1 MQELDFLKEYLFCRS
16 PNLKDYLCEQLL
28 YFIIDDDDID
38 IDSISRQTK
47 ILLGKVFFC
56 PSVTVQ
62 FPLEERE
69 TSCGKVAFDAEALL
83 AALIRE
89 AVELTIEECQILTI
103 SLLERLLETELD
115 EELTLKIKS
124 LVQS

>member
-1 MQELDFLKEYLFCRS
+1 M
-16 PNLKDYLCEQLL
+16 
-28 YFIIDDDDID
+28 
-38 IDSISRQTK
+38 
-47 ILLGKVFFC
+47 
-56 PSVTVQ
+56 TVQ
-62 FPLEERE
+62 FPLSERE
-69 TSCGKVAFDAEALL
+69 TSCGKVAFDAEDLL